1 MFFKRLKD
9 LLGVIILII
18 ITSSALF
25 TYTKFEG
32 YKATEVILTNQQDTL
47 KDNLN
52 IYMEGVI
59 KESVDKLSLLTDY
72 RTELIH
78 QDILSK
84 YGNNFDLLKHD
95 IDYPSDNSLLS
106 KILDSHLKDVWIN
119 KDNNSNKVFVISDNN
134 IIWNK
139 SLPIISDSYESY
151 ITVDELINYIF
162 NSNLGQI
169 SLDSIRDG
177 NITKNKII
185 FWEAIQSNDNNHN
198 IIDNMDIKEL
208 LNIYSNEGIEG
219 LKSYEILVAGYITKN
234 GDIFGED
241 DIDSLGHKIDNSK
254 IMIIQRVNLYDI
266 LYNHIGEINKLQQ
279 QIDDLDIIMENN
291 DNKIIKYLM
300 ILLSVTISILIIA
313 MYIERKCDNNIEKKK
328 V

>member
-32 YKATEVILTNQQDTL
+32 YKTTEVILTNQQDTL

-95 IDYPSDNSLLS
+95 INYPSDNSLLS

-139 SLPIISDSYESY
+139 SLPIISDSNESY

-185 FWEAIQSNDNNHN
+185 FWEAIQSNDNNHS

-219 LKSYEILVAGYITKN
+219 LKSYEILVTGYITKN

-241 DIDSLGHKIDNSK
+241 DVDSLGHKIDNSK

>member
-32 YKATEVILTNQQDTL
+32 YKTTEVILTNQQDTL

-219 LKSYEILVAGYITKN
+219 LKSYEILVTGYITKN

-300 ILLSVTISILIIA
+300 ILLSVTIFILIIA

>member
-32 YKATEVILTNQQDTL
+32 YKTTEVILTNQQDTL

-219 LKSYEILVAGYITKN
+219 LKSYEILVTGYITKN

-241 DIDSLGHKIDNSK
+241 DVDSLGHKIDNSK

-300 ILLSVTISILIIA
+300 ILLSVTIFILIIA
-313 MYIERKCDNNIEKKK
+313 MYIERKCDNNIKKKK

>member
-219 LKSYEILVAGYITKN
+219 LKSYEILVTGYITKN

>member
-32 YKATEVILTNQQDTL
+32 YKTTEVILTNQQDTL

-219 LKSYEILVAGYITKN
+219 
-234 GDIFGED
+234 
-241 DIDSLGHKIDNSK
+241 
-254 IMIIQRVNLYDI
+254 
-266 LYNHIGEINKLQQ
+266 
-279 QIDDLDIIMENN
+279 
-291 DNKIIKYLM
+291 
-300 ILLSVTISILIIA
+300 
-313 MYIERKCDNNIEKKK
+313 
-328 V
+328 

>member
-18 ITSSALF
+18 VTSSALF
-25 TYTKFEG
+25 AYTKFEG
-32 YKATEVILTNQQDTL
+32 YKTTEVILTNQQDTL

-95 IDYPSDNSLLS
+95 INYPSDNSLLS

-139 SLPIISDSYESY
+139 SLPIVSDSDESY
-151 ITVDELINYIF
+151 ITVDELIDYIF

-185 FWEAIQSNDNNHN
+185 FWEAIQSNDNNHS

-219 LKSYEILVAGYITKN
+219 LKSYEILVTGYITKN

-241 DIDSLGHKIDNSK
+241 DINSLGHKIDNSK

-279 QIDDLDIIMENN
+279 QIDDLNIIMETN

>member
-32 YKATEVILTNQQDTL
+32 YKTTEVILTNQQDTL
-47 KDNLN
+47 KDDLN

-185 FWEAIQSNDNNHN
+185 FWEAIESNDNNHN

-219 LKSYEILVAGYITKN
+219 LKSYEILVTGYITKN

-241 DIDSLGHKIDNSK
+241 DVDSLGHKIDNSK

>member
-1 MFFKRLKD
+1 M
-9 LLGVIILII
+9 
-18 ITSSALF
+18 F

-32 YKATEVILTNQQDTL
+32 YKTTEVILTNQQDTL

-219 LKSYEILVAGYITKN
+219 LKSYEILVTGYITKN

-241 DIDSLGHKIDNSK
+241 DVDSLGHKIDNSK

>member
-32 YKATEVILTNQQDTL
+32 YKTTEVILTNQQDTL

-219 LKSYEILVAGYITKN
+219 LKSYEILVTGYITKN

>member
-32 YKATEVILTNQQDTL
+32 YKTTEVILTNQQNTL

>member
-32 YKATEVILTNQQDTL
+32 YKTTEVILTNQQDTL

-139 SLPIISDSYESY
+139 SLPIISDSNESY

-219 LKSYEILVAGYITKN
+219 LKSYEILVTGYITKN

-241 DIDSLGHKIDNSK
+241 DVDSLGHKIDNSK

-300 ILLSVTISILIIA
+300 ILLSVTIFILIIA
-313 MYIERKCDNNIEKKK
+313 MYIERKCDNNIKKKK

>member
-32 YKATEVILTNQQDTL
+32 YKTTEVILTNQQDTL

-219 LKSYEILVAGYITKN
+219 LKSYEILVTGYITKN

-241 DIDSLGHKIDNSK
+241 DVDSLGHKIDNSK

-300 ILLSVTISILIIA
+300 ILLSVTIFILIIA

>member
-1 MFFKRLKD
+1 MFFKKLKD

-25 TYTKFEG
+25 TYTKFED
-32 YKATEVILTNQQDTL
+32 YKTTEVILTNQQNIL

-95 IDYPSDNSLLS
+95 INYPSDNSLLS

-139 SLPIISDSYESY
+139 SLPIISDSNESY

-185 FWEAIQSNDNNHN
+185 FWEAIQSNDNNHS

-219 LKSYEILVAGYITKN
+219 LKSYEILVTGYITKN
-234 GDIFGED
+234 GDVFGED

-300 ILLSVTISILIIA
+300 ILLSVTIFILIIA

>member
-32 YKATEVILTNQQDTL
+32 YKTTEVILTNQQDTL

-219 LKSYEILVAGYITKN
+219 LKSYEILVTGYITKN

-300 ILLSVTISILIIA
+300 ILLSVTIFILIIA
-313 MYIERKCDNNIEKKK
+313 MYIERKCDNNIKKKK